1 MKKSWKALSLLL
13 AALLGASF
21 AACDGGGDNSTDDSQ
36 KDPTSVSTSASA
48 PEDNSAEDPES
59 TSEDTSEETPDT
71 SEDPGDVELTY
82 TPRQKQEMPTAE
94 IVDKDYDYGD
104 PSTWAGDAYA
114 SLDLGYAYLQD
125 VIDDSVY
132 DWGHTVIKED
142 GVYKMWWVRPAVYD
156 AIFYAESTDLKN
168 WTNVQRVISL
178 APNATNIKKY
188 DNIKGMLGKPSV
200 VHVGDTY
207 YMYFEAPA
215 TEDPDV
221 TATVLEWDNQV
232 MLATSQDG
240 IEWTFH
246 SDENGEPQPVV
257 AMPKELMSNFNAK
270 DYGAGQPSVFYKDG
284 LFHLTYCYVIYSQ
297 NVHEIRYATSAD
309 GINFGTTDTHKKISG
324 GNGLG
329 FTYNTLTNKY
339 MMCGTTHIAES
350 DTLDF
355 NDIVLANEN
364 CIYTYDTT
372 TIQTSFGEFVKNAHG
387 LIDTETFYTV
397 HMQGSKST
405 TDDWR
410 AAHTTWDTY
419 IHAVNPK
426 EYANRTITL
435 PNGGA
440 ATEEN
445 LKGYRNRNNS
455 YSKQTADAI
464 YAADADIAVD
474 GIKDEA
480 YDKATCIE
488 ISRSVYNYGSNLT
501 DTWGQ
506 AWVAWNEEYLYVYA
520 RIYDE
525 NVDTSY
531 PLATTATMYMRDGLD
546 VFVDA
551 PNDHGDG
558 NEISYGLEQY
568 MICTGANNK
577 DFMIKGSD
585 DYDLTSEFSGTRRR
599 VRKTDYGYELE
610 FRVAWFEMAVDFIEE
625 GACIGMDFQINDA
638 MGSGVGR
645 EAMVMWSDHR
655 GDAFRYVERMGDVY
669 LIK

>member
-21 AACDGGGDNSTDDSQ
+21 AACDGGDSSSDAQSTSE
-36 KDPTSVSTSASA
+36 PTSVEQPGTS
-48 PEDNSAEDPES
+48 D
-59 TSEDTSEETPDT
+59 SETEQPGT

-82 TPRQKQEMPTAE
+82 TPRQRQKMPTAE

-104 PSTWAGDAYA
+104 PSTWAGDAYT
-114 SLDLGYAYLQD
+114 SLDLGYVYLQD
-125 VIDDSVY
+125 IIDDSVY

-142 GVYKMWWVRPAVYD
+142 GIYKMWWVRPAVYD

-221 TATVLEWDNQV
+221 TQTVLEWDNQV

-240 IEWTFH
+240 IEWSFH
-246 SDENGEPQPVV
+246 SDANGEPQPVV
-257 AMPKELMSNFNAK
+257 AMPTELMGNFNSK

-297 NVHEIRYATSAD
+297 NIAEIRLATSAD
-309 GINFGTTDTHKKISG
+309 GINFGTTDTHKKITG

-339 MMCGTTHIAES
+339 MMCGSAYVAES
-350 DTLDF
+350 ETLDF
-355 NDIVLANEN
+355 TGSVEKNT
-364 CIYTYDTT
+364 IYTYDTT
-372 TIQTSFGEFVKNAHG
+372 TIQTSFGEFVKNEHG
-387 LIDTETFYTV
+387 LIDTETFYTI
-397 HMQGSKST
+397 HLQGRKST

-410 AAHTTWDTY
+410 AGHTTWDGY

-445 LKGYRNRNNS
+445 LKGYRDRNNS

-464 YAADADIAVD
+464 YAADTGITVD
-474 GIKDEA
+474 GMKDEA

-488 ISRSVYNYGSNLT
+488 ISRPVYNYGSNLT

-531 PLATTATMYMRDGLD
+531 PTPTTSSMYMRDSLD

-577 DFMIKGSD
+577 DFIIKGSD
-585 DYDLTSEFSGTRRR
+585 EYDLTSEFSGTRRR

-610 FRVAWFEMAVDFIEE
+610 FRIAWFEMAIDFIEE

-638 MGSGVGR
+638 MGNGVGR

-655 GDAFRYVERMGDVY
+655 GEAFRYVERMGDVY